1 VIEDSTARN
10 DDVRACFD
18 DLVSCARLH
27 ATIDLEVDVEAGVVD
42 HIANPCELRCSRRNE
57 TLPTETGIHAHD
69 EHPIDI
75 GENIRKAIGGC
86 MGVERNSGPS
96 SECADLLECSVK
108 VRAGLGVH
116 GDHVRPGVS
125 KRLNIF
131 LGLDD
136 HEMDVDRLSGRSA
149 NRFDDQRADR
159 DVGHETTVHDVDVDP
174 IGSRLVDRLDFSLK
188 TAKISGKHRRSDSEG
203 SWRAGHGGSQAPEGQ
218 CVNAHPFLDPAS
230 PRKGQWNDACR
241 EGERAVMTDQR
252 YNLIEKLEAGGMAEV
267 FLGEATSVQGFKKKV
282 AIKRVLP
289 HLASHTSFIG
299 MFLDEARLGARLNHA
314 NVVSV
319 FDIGKA
325 DNSFFLVMEFVD
337 GTNLKKVMETLR
349 VKRKPFPLK
358 DAIYIGMEA
367 CRGLSYAHELLD
379 DDGGPLDLVHRDV
392 SPPNILI
399 SKRGEVKVTDF
410 GLAKA
415 RTQLERTDP
424 GVVKGKFSYLSPE
437 VASGQPADERAD
449 IFALGVCLWEMLA
462 GRRLFLGETDY
473 ETVQAV
479 SAAAVPSLVGTHPEV
494 DESFD
499 AIIQKAL
506 ARRPKDRFQSA
517 RDFGDALASFLFHH
531 QMKVTSYDI
540 ANRVKATLERQK
552 SVPPQPVMIDTMILE
567 ELERFTSLESSAGVP
582 IESREFALSPDNEG
596 SRPLDASEFVDPS
609 NWFEGDED
617 VETAIENVRN
627 SAPAGATMGWFE
639 TKEDSTKAPR
649 PAIPMGPS
657 LNPPPRSSGREGS
670 QPVMTFRP
678 PGATPVSIAVEAED
692 RSAVAAPAEVETPRK
707 GGGSKI
713 ALIVIGVMVLAAAGV
728 AAGWFFTQ

>member
-1 VIEDSTARN
+1 
-10 DDVRACFD
+10 
-18 DLVSCARLH
+18 
-27 ATIDLEVDVEAGVVD
+27 
-42 HIANPCELRCSRRNE
+42 
-57 TLPTETGIHAHD
+57 
-69 EHPIDI
+69 
-75 GENIRKAIGGC
+75 
-86 MGVERNSGPS
+86 
-96 SECADLLECSVK
+96 
-108 VRAGLGVH
+108 
-116 GDHVRPGVS
+116 
-125 KRLNIF
+125 
-131 LGLDD
+131 
-136 HEMDVDRLSGRSA
+136 
-149 NRFDDQRADR
+149 
-159 DVGHETTVHDVDVDP
+159 
-174 IGSRLVDRLDFSLK
+174 
-188 TAKISGKHRRSDSEG
+188 
-203 SWRAGHGGSQAPEGQ
+203 
-218 CVNAHPFLDPAS
+218 
-230 PRKGQWNDACR
+230 
-241 EGERAVMTDQR
+241 MTDQR

-289 HLASHTSFIG
+289 HLASHTNFIG

-314 NVVSV
+314 NIVSV

-325 DNSFFLVMEFVD
+325 DNSFFIVMEFVD

-349 VKRKPFPLK
+349 LKRKPFPLK

-437 VASGQPADERAD
+437 VASGRPADERAD

-479 SAAAVPSLVGTHPEV
+479 SSADVPSLVGTHPEV
-494 DESFD
+494 DEEFD
-499 AIIQKAL
+499 KIVQKAL
-506 ARRPKDRFQSA
+506 SRRPKDRFQSA
-517 RDFGDALASFLFHH
+517 REFGDALASFLFHH

-540 ANRVKATLERQK
+540 ANLVKATLERQK
-552 SVPPQPVMIDTMILE
+552 SVPPQPAMIDTMILE
-567 ELERFTSLESSAGVP
+567 ELERFTSLESTAGVP
-582 IESREFALSPDNEG
+582 VEASSFALSPDNEG

-609 NWFEGDED
+609 HWFEGDED

-639 TKEDSTKAPR
+639 TKDDSVKAPR

-657 LNPPPRSSGREGS
+657 LNPPPRSSRREGS

-678 PGATPVSIAVEAED
+678 PGATPVSIKADKPQSVA
-692 RSAVAAPAEVETPRK
+692 AAPAPGAPDEAAQK
-707 GGGSKI
+707 GGGSKV
-713 ALIVIGVMVLAAAGV
+713 ALIVVGVIVLAAAGV

>member
-1 VIEDSTARN
+1 
-10 DDVRACFD
+10 
-18 DLVSCARLH
+18 
-27 ATIDLEVDVEAGVVD
+27 
-42 HIANPCELRCSRRNE
+42 
-57 TLPTETGIHAHD
+57 
-69 EHPIDI
+69 
-75 GENIRKAIGGC
+75 
-86 MGVERNSGPS
+86 
-96 SECADLLECSVK
+96 
-108 VRAGLGVH
+108 
-116 GDHVRPGVS
+116 
-125 KRLNIF
+125 
-131 LGLDD
+131 
-136 HEMDVDRLSGRSA
+136 
-149 NRFDDQRADR
+149 
-159 DVGHETTVHDVDVDP
+159 
-174 IGSRLVDRLDFSLK
+174 
-188 TAKISGKHRRSDSEG
+188 
-203 SWRAGHGGSQAPEGQ
+203 
-218 CVNAHPFLDPAS
+218 
-230 PRKGQWNDACR
+230 
-241 EGERAVMTDQR
+241 MTDQR

-289 HLASHTSFIG
+289 HLASHTNFIG

-314 NVVSV
+314 NIVSV

-325 DNSFFLVMEFVD
+325 DNSFFIVMEFVD

-349 VKRKPFPLK
+349 LKRKPFPLK

-437 VASGQPADERAD
+437 VASGRPADERAD

-479 SAAAVPSLVGTHPEV
+479 SAADVPSLVGTHPEV
-494 DESFD
+494 DEQFD
-499 AIIQKAL
+499 AIVQKAL
-506 ARRPKDRFQSA
+506 SRRPEDRFQSA
-517 RDFGDALASFLFHH
+517 REFGDALASFLFHH

-540 ANRVKATLERQK
+540 ANLVKTTLERQK
-552 SVPPQPVMIDTMILE
+552 SVPPQPAMIDTMILE

-582 IESREFALSPDNEG
+582 VEASSFALSPDNEG

-639 TKEDSTKAPR
+639 TKDDSVKAPR

-657 LNPPPRSSGREGS
+657 LNPPPRSSRREGS

-678 PGATPVSIAVEAED
+678 PGTTPVSIKAEKPE
-692 RSAVAAPAEVETPRK
+692 SAAAAPAPGAPDEAAQK
-707 GGGSKI
+707 GGGSKV
-713 ALIVIGVMVLAAAGV
+713 ALIVVGVIVLAAAGV
-728 AAGWFFTQ
+728 AAGWFLTQ